1 VTYVHRAGRTA
12 RYNTAGES
20 LLVLLPQEEAGML
33 KQLHAHK
40 VPITKIEVS
49 TSHESFI
56 IFRFVDLGLNQKV
69 MNPEKIRRTLLESVS
84 YAMGPCAL
92 LMLRIRNYFFG
103 IRILVS
109 VMLNYGSG
117 SMMPVNYLRIRFLPG
132 RFGGH
137 GLMDII
143 KLSNW

>member
-49 TSHESFI
+49 RSH
-56 IFRFVDLGLNQKV
+56 DLGQL
-69 MNPEKIRRTLLESVS
+69 
-84 YAMGPCAL
+84 G
-92 LMLRIRNYFFG
+92 
-103 IRILVS
+103 
-109 VMLNYGSG
+109 
-117 SMMPVNYLRIRFLPG
+117 
-132 RFGGH
+132 
-137 GLMDII
+137 
-143 KLSNW
+143 